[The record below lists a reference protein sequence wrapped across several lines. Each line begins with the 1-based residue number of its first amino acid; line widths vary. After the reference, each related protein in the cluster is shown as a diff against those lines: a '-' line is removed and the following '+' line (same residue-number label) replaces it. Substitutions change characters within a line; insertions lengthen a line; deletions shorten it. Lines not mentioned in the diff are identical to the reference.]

1 MEEIPVFKVIIDE
14 NDEMTGVDMIS
25 LVDEP
30 AMEVNWLKMSKLQ
43 NLDFQANK
51 DKKMLYGVFI
61 MPDQKIERYDESLG
75 GKYYVVF
82 EKPEIEK
89 IVKKFNKNNFNK
101 NINFMHGD
109 MMVEGYV
116 VENFI
121 TSDKIKANFGF
132 EVPEGAWVGSVYIE
146 NDEFW
151 NDYVKTEML
160 RGFSIEIKSWL
171 IETQMKK
178 EKMNENKLLPNEI
191 EEIRKSI
198 EAATDTDVEEILN
211 EVVKTINDLMPDNVY
226 DELGN
231 ILKED
236 MTDEEMYDEIKEI
249 VMASYTDYPQ
259 AASENAKVALRWAE
273 ENGWGDCGTPVGKRR
288 ANQLANGEP
297 ISEETIARMAAF
309 ERHRQNSDKA
319 LGDGCG
325 RLMWQ
330 AWGGTEGVEWAQ
342 RKLRE
347 IRGEDFVSP
356 TSGETKDDFMARCI
370 PVVIGEGKS
379 QDQAVAICINY
390 WENK

>member
-1 MEEIPVFKVIIDE
+1 MENIPVFKIIIDE

-30 AMEVNWLKMSKLQ
+30 AMEVNWLKMSKLK

-61 MPDQKIERYDESLG
+61 MPDQKIERYDENL

-151 NDYVKTEML
+151 NDYVKTDML

-178 EKMNENKLLPNEI
+178 EGLYEQLT
-191 EEIRKSI
+191 S
-198 EAATDTDVEEILN
+198 ILN
-211 EVVKTINDLMPDNVY
+211 EDLSD
-226 DELGN
+226 D
-231 ILKED
+231 
-236 MTDEEMYDEIKEI
+236 EMYEKIKK
-249 VMASYTDYPQ
+249 VM
-259 AASENAKVALRWAE
+259 
-273 ENGWGDCGTPVGKRR
+273 
-288 ANQLANGEP
+288 
-297 ISEETIARMAAF
+297 M
-309 ERHRQNSDKA
+309 
-319 LGDGCG
+319 
-325 RLMWQ
+325 
-330 AWGGTEGVEWAQ
+330 
-342 RKLRE
+342 
-347 IRGEDFVSP
+347 VSP
-356 TSGETKDDFMARCI
+356 VSGESKDDFMGRCI
-370 PVVIGEGKS
+370 PVVMGEGKS
-379 QDQAVAICINY
+379 QDQAAAICYSY